1 MNLKQFLTVYA
12 LYLYLVG
19 TAIHGLITASD
30 TDAELSASKSVIF
43 EVIKLATGIA
53 LLLRSSTTLYLAVAI
68 LGSQIT
74 LLSLNFQVSMVFD
87 ITNKLITN
95 SILLLLALAA
105 IMQLKFN
112 GYFNDSLK
120 IKDLI

>member
-1 MNLKQFLTVYA
+1 M
-12 LYLYLVG
+12 
-19 TAIHGLITASD
+19 
-30 TDAELSASKSVIF
+30 
-43 EVIKLATGIA
+43 IKLVTGIA
-53 LLLRSSTTLYLAVAI
+53 VLLRSSTTQYLAVAI

-74 LLSLNFQVSMVFD
+74 LLSLNFQISMLFD
-87 ITNKLITN
+87 VTNILITN

-105 IMQLKFN
+105 IVQLKFN

>member
-1 MNLKQFLTVYA
+1 
-12 LYLYLVG
+12 
-19 TAIHGLITASD
+19 
-30 TDAELSASKSVIF
+30 
-43 EVIKLATGIA
+43 VIKLVTGIA

-87 ITNKLITN
+87 ITNILITN
-95 SILLLLALAA
+95 FLLLLLALAA
-105 IMQLKFN
+105 IVQLKFN

>member
-30 TDAELSASKSVIF
+30 TDAELSASQSVIF
-43 EVIKLATGIA
+43 EVIKLVTGIA

-74 LLSLNFQVSMVFD
+74 LISLNFQVSMLFD
-87 ITNKLITN
+87 VTNILITN
-95 SILLLLALAA
+95 FLLLLLALAA
-105 IMQLKFN
+105 IVQLKFN
-112 GYFNDSLK
+112 GYFNDNLK